1 MAVEMAIFGSP
12 ADFIAREGQL
22 LGVTDWVEIPQSQI
36 QAFADA
42 TGDHQWIHV
51 DVERAQQGPFG
62 STLAHGYLVLSLVN
76 RFLPEVV
83 SVQNMEMGLN
93 VGLDKVRF
101 LSPVKAGSRLRGRVE
116 LKQVKPLDERSVQAT
131 MTVTIEL
138 EGAERPAC
146 VAEPISRYFF
156 SA

>member
-1 MAVEMAIFGSP
+1 MSQAQAVFTSP
-12 ADFIAREGQL
+12 SDFTAREGQL
-22 LGVTDWVEIPQSQI
+22 LGLTDWVEIPQAQI

-51 DVERAQQGPFG
+51 DVERASQGPFG

-83 SVQNMEMGLN
+83 SVENMEMGLN

-101 LSPVKAGSRLRGRVE
+101 LSPVKAGARLRGRVD
-116 LKQVKPLDERSVQAT
+116 LKQVRQLDERSVQAT

-138 EGAERPAC
+138 EGSDRPAC
-146 VAEPISRYFF
+146 IAEPISRYYF

>member
-1 MAVEMAIFGSP
+1 MIHPVAVFTAP
-12 ADFIAREGQL
+12 ADFTAREGQL
-22 LGVTDWVEIPQSQI
+22 LGLTDWVEIPQSQI

-83 SVQNMEMGLN
+83 SVENMEMGLN

-101 LSPVKAGSRLRGRVE
+101 LSPVKSGARLRGRIE
-116 LKQVKPLDERSVQAT
+116 LKHVKLLDERSVQAT

-138 EGAERPAC
+138 EGADRPAC
-146 VAEPISRYFF
+146 IAEPISRYYF

>member
-1 MAVEMAIFGSP
+1 MNHPVAVFTAP
-12 ADFIAREGQL
+12 ADFTAREGQL
-22 LGVTDWVEIPQSQI
+22 LGLTDWVEIPQSQI

-83 SVQNMEMGLN
+83 SVENMEMGLN

-101 LSPVKAGSRLRGRVE
+101 LSPVKSGARLRGRIE
-116 LKQVKPLDERSVQAT
+116 LKHVKLLDERSVQAT

-138 EGAERPAC
+138 EGADRPAC
-146 VAEPISRYFF
+146 IAEPISRYYF

>member
-1 MAVEMAIFGSP
+1 P
-12 ADFIAREGQL
+12 ADFMAREGAL
-22 LGVTDWVEIPQSQI
+22 LGVTDWVDIPQSQI

-51 DVERAQQGPFG
+51 DVERATQGPFG
-62 STLAHGYLVLSLVN
+62 ATLAHGYLVLSLVN
-76 RFLPEVV
+76 RFLPEIV
-83 SVQNMEMGLN
+83 SVENMEMGLN

-101 LSPVKAGSRLRGRVE
+101 LSPVKSGSRLRGRVE
-116 LKQVKPLDERSVQAT
+116 LKHVKLLDERSVQVT

>member
-1 MAVEMAIFGSP
+1 M
-12 ADFIAREGQL
+12 AREGAL
-22 LGVTDWVEIPQSQI
+22 LGVTDWVDIPQSQI

-51 DVERAQQGPFG
+51 DVERATQGPFG
-62 STLAHGYLVLSLVN
+62 ATLAHGYLVLSLVN
-76 RFLPEVV
+76 RFLPEIV
-83 SVQNMEMGLN
+83 SVENMEMGLN

-101 LSPVKAGSRLRGRVE
+101 LSPVKSGSRLRGRVE
-116 LKQVKPLDERSVQAT
+116 LKHVKLLDERSVQVT

>member
-12 ADFIAREGQL
+12 ADFISREGQL
-22 LGVTDWVEIPQSQI
+22 LGVTDWVEIPQAQI

-93 VGLDKVRF
+93 VGLDRVRF

-116 LKQVKPLDERSVQAT
+116 LKQVKALDERSVQAT

-146 VAEPISRYFF
+146 IAEPISRYFF

>member
-22 LGVTDWVEIPQSQI
+22 LGVTDWVEIPQTQI

-93 VGLDKVRF
+93 VGLDRVRF

-116 LKQVKPLDERSVQAT
+116 LKQVKPLDERAVQAT

>member
-1 MAVEMAIFGSP
+1 
-12 ADFIAREGQL
+12 
-22 LGVTDWVEIPQSQI
+22 
-36 QAFADA
+36 
-42 TGDHQWIHV
+42 
-51 DVERAQQGPFG
+51 
-62 STLAHGYLVLSLVN
+62 
-76 RFLPEVV
+76 
-83 SVQNMEMGLN
+83 MEMGLN